1 MKEAIWAVLAAAWI
15 AGLGHQFGSWPMTAA
30 YVAISLAMVA
40 VMFGAE
46 IVLRFASRRN
56 RRR

>member
-15 AGLGHQFGSWPMTAA
+15 VGFVHQFGSWPMTAA

-46 IVLRFASRRN
+46 LVLGFAPRRN

>member
-1 MKEAIWAVLAAAWI
+1 MFWAVAAATWI
-15 AGLGHQFGSWPMTAA
+15 AGLVHQFRSWPMVIV

-40 VMFGAE
+40 VTFGDRH
-46 IVLRFASRRN
+46 VLKFARRKN